1 MFEIGI
7 FCVIILA
14 VSYWAVLWLMG
25 RREDVLHGEFVE
37 GKAQP
42 GQPLRAAPEPSVRP
56 VFPDRPAIPEPPA
69 LSERPAFPVRPA
81 IPERPAVPERPSL
94 PERPAL
100 TERLALSERPVLAER
115 IALSKRPVQ
124 AAVPEQ
130 PAFRPERLEQLLA
143 SIKQDLNQLV
153 HK

>member
-7 FCVIILA
+7 FCVIVLA

-42 GQPLRAAPEPSVRP
+42 GEPARAIVPEPSVRP
-56 VFPDRPAIPEPPA
+56 VFPDRPAIPE
-69 LSERPAFPVRPA
+69 RPSFPDRP
-81 IPERPAVPERPSL
+81 VFPERPS
-94 PERPAL
+94 PA
-100 TERLALSERPVLAER
+100 ERPVLAER
-115 IALSKRPVQ
+115 IALPERPVQ

-153 HK
+153 QK